1 MLISN
6 KRRFQDRQLDNRRLP
21 RRWRT
26 DPLSFLL
33 WERFAKGNKGIGD
46 LSSVFVF
53 FFIPLS
59 RDKYAFL
66 APFSPNSQE
75 TQRQICH
82 YRMVSQAHHP
92 WKESIGESKLVPSPP
107 SPPPPPT
114 QLTTKKKEKM
124 KSLIQWTQSTV
135 VYKFAVR
142 IRLRLVGIKRGAPS
156 GPTFRTPF
164 CTPLF
169 PGPFS

>member
-1 MLISN
+1 MFIIIRQRLQPGSQRLIVWKPFNQRILVSFKIQFLMLISN

-33 WERFAKGNKGIGD
+33 WERFANGNKGIGD

-107 SPPPPPT
+107 VPTPPPT
-114 QLTTKKKEKM
+114 QLTTKKKRENEIAHTM
-124 KSLIQWTQSTV
+124 NAVYCSL
-135 VYKFAVR
+135 
-142 IRLRLVGIKRGAPS
+142 
-156 GPTFRTPF
+156 
-164 CTPLF
+164 
-169 PGPFS
+169 